1 MHEIKPEERRAIE
14 PLFDGICFWSVTRT
28 TQKRSCATGLSRGIR
43 PCWDAANEISL
54 HMALKLGY
62 EYNGEY
68 STVHLIRPEAA
79 GTR

>member
-1 MHEIKPEERRAIE
+1 M
-14 PLFDGICFWSVTRT
+14 
-28 TQKRSCATGLSRGIR
+28 SRGIR